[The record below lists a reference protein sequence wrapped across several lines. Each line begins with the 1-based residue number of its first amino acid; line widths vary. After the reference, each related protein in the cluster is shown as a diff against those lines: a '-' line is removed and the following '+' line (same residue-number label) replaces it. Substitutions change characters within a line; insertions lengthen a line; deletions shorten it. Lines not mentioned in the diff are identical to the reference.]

1 MMSTTRPL
9 GGTLKHHH
17 WQALACL
24 VADHRPEWEV
34 HVILDKLRMCEDL
47 QTYPDLARTA
57 LCVAMDPAAK
67 SPASI
72 HFAAARMTN

>member
-1 MMSTTRPL
+1 MSNIWPL
-9 GGTLKHHH
+9 GGTLKEHH

-34 HVILDKLRMCEDL
+34 HVILDKLLMCRDL

-57 LCVAMDPAAK
+57 LTAALDPASK

-72 HFAAARMTN
+72 HFAAAGLSR